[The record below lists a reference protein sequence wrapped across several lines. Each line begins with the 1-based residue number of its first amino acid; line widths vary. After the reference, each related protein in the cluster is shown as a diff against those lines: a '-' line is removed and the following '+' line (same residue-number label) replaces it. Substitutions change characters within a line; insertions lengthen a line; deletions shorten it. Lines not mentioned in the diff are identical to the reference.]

1 VRIFGG
7 DAWTG
12 CAAATA
18 RGAWQHPRGGLV
30 VDCEGCDYVAET
42 GCQLLGIGRDW
53 NVSDAS
59 HFHRVQE
66 GQFLYSA
73 ELRSVLMSTV
83 SFFSPTVADTRIDAI
98 MTSFNDVRINPLA
111 RGG

>member
-1 VRIFGG
+1 MLGQDAPRQPLAVRGNIPV
-7 DAWTG
+7 
-12 CAAATA
+12 AALSSIA
-18 RGAWQHPRGGLV
+18 R
-30 VDCEGCDYVAET
+30 VAIT
-42 GCQLLGIGRDW
+42 
-53 NVSDAS
+53 S

-98 MTSFNDVRINPLA
+98 MTSFNDIRINPLA